1 MRGKIG
7 MDTNKALVLNDRG
20 HLFFFSFLFFFF
32 LVKTNFASSR
42 TKSVFIVLDSS
53 LLVMSSLCA
62 FYPKMRT
69 GGRHFKVDK
78 TKGKTKRFVEN
89 E

>member
-7 MDTNKALVLNDRG
+7 METNKALVLNERG
-20 HLFFFSFLFFFF
+20 HHFFPFFFAQN
-32 LVKTNFASSR
+32 KFASSR
-42 TKSVFIVLDSS
+42 TKSIVIILDSS

-69 GGRHFKVDK
+69 GAQHVKVDK
-78 TKGKTKRFVEN
+78 KRVTKEEICRE
-89 E
+89 

>member
-1 MRGKIG
+1 MRGNIG
-7 MDTNKALVLNDRG
+7 MDTNKALVLSDGG
-20 HLFFFSFLFFFF
+20 HNFFFPFLFAQN
-32 LVKTNFASSR
+32 KFASSR
-42 TKSVFIVLDSS
+42 TKSVVIVLDSS

-78 TKGKTKRFVEN
+78 KRVTKRFVEY

>member
-7 MDTNKALVLNDRG
+7 METNKALVLNEKRTSY
-20 HLFFFSFLFFFF
+20 FSFLFF
-32 LVKTNFASSR
+32 LLKNKFASSR
-42 TKSVFIVLDSS
+42 TKSIVIVLDSS

-78 TKGKTKRFVEN
+78 KKNDKGRDL
-89 E
+89 